1 MLILARHG
9 RTAANAQGL
18 LQGRMDLPLDEVGQ
32 EQARKIAVALAS
44 VDVVISSPLQR
55 AMETA
60 VALRKKIEI
69 DDRWIEMDFG
79 NLDGQRRQDI
89 DPAIWIRLQRDVH
102 YQPEG
107 GESLANMMLRV
118 TPALDELLAR
128 SEHETIAVFTHV
140 MPIKAAFSHVL
151 HIGMETAPR
160 TYLDQAS
167 LTRMTMT
174 PAGAVLHSFNET
186 GHLRIS

>member
-44 VDVVISSPLQR
+44 VDVVISSPLRR
-55 AMETA
+55 AVETA
-60 VALRKKIEI
+60 EAVGKEIEI

-118 TPALDELLAR
+118 TPALDELLVR
-128 SEHETIAVFTHV
+128 SEHETIAVFSHV

-174 PAGAVLHSFNET
+174 PVGAVLHSFNET

>member
-18 LQGRMDLPLDEVGQ
+18 LQGRMDQPLDEVGR

-44 VDVVISSPLQR
+44 VDVVISSPLRR
-55 AMETA
+55 AVETA
-60 VALRKKIEI
+60 VALGKKIEI

-89 DPAIWIRLQRDVH
+89 DPAIWVRLQRDVH

-128 SEHETIAVFTHV
+128 SEHETIAVFSHV

-174 PAGAVLHSFNET
+174 PVGAVLHSFNET

>member
-18 LQGRMDLPLDEVGQ
+18 LQGRMDMPLDEVGR
-32 EQARKIAVALAS
+32 EQARRIAVALAG

-55 AMETA
+55 AVETA
-60 VALRKKIEI
+60 EALGKKIEI

-79 NLDGQRRQDI
+79 DLDGQRRQDI

-118 TPALDELLAR
+118 TPSLDELLAR
-128 SEHETIAVFTHV
+128 SEHETIAVFSHV

-174 PAGAVLHSFNET
+174 PAGVVLHSFNET
-186 GHLRIS
+186 GHLRIP

>member
-18 LQGRMDLPLDEVGQ
+18 LQGRMDLPLDEVGR

-44 VDVVISSPLQR
+44 VDVVISSPLRR
-55 AMETA
+55 AVETA
-60 VALRKKIEI
+60 EALGKEMEI

-79 NLDGQRRQDI
+79 ILDGQRRQDI

-128 SEHETIAVFTHV
+128 SEHESIAVFTHV

-174 PAGAVLHSFNET
+174 PVGAVLHSFNET
-186 GHLRIS
+186 GHLRIP

>member
-18 LQGRMDLPLDEVGQ
+18 LQGRMDQPLDEVGR

-44 VDVVISSPLQR
+44 VDVVISSPLRR
-55 AMETA
+55 AVETA
-60 VALRKKIEI
+60 VALGKKIEI

-128 SEHETIAVFTHV
+128 SEHETIAVFSHV

-174 PAGAVLHSFNET
+174 PVGAVLHSFNET

>member
-55 AMETA
+55 AVETA
-60 VALRKKIEI
+60 EALGKKIEI

-79 NLDGQRRQDI
+79 SLDGQRRQDI

-128 SEHETIAVFTHV
+128 SEHETIAVFSHV

-174 PAGAVLHSFNET
+174 PVGAVLHSFNET
-186 GHLRIS
+186 GHLGIP

>member
-18 LQGRMDLPLDEVGQ
+18 LQGRMDLPLDEVGR

-44 VDVVISSPLQR
+44 VDVVISSPLRR
-55 AMETA
+55 AVETA
-60 VALRKKIEI
+60 EALGKKIEI

-79 NLDGQRRQDI
+79 DLDGQRRQDI

-128 SEHETIAVFTHV
+128 SEHETIAVFSHV

-174 PAGAVLHSFNET
+174 PVGAVLHSFNET

>member
-18 LQGRMDLPLDEVGQ
+18 LQGRMDLSLDEVGRG
-32 EQARKIAVALAS
+32 QAQKLAVALAS
-44 VDVVISSPLQR
+44 VDVIISSPLRR

-60 VALRKKIEI
+60 EALGKDIEV
-69 DDRWIEMDFG
+69 DERWQELDFG
-79 NLDGQRRQDI
+79 CLDGQRRQDI
-89 DPAIWIRLQRDVH
+89 DVAVWKRLQQDVH
-102 YQPEG
+102 YAPDG
-107 GESLANMMLRV
+107 GESLAAMMQRV

-128 SEHETIAVFTHV
+128 SADQDIVVFTHV

-151 HIGMETAPR
+151 NVGMETGRR

-167 LTRMTMT
+167 ITRLDAS
-174 PAGAVLHSFNET
+174 PFGPVLHSFNET
-186 GHLRIS
+186 GHLRVP

>member
-18 LQGRMDLPLDEVGQ
+18 LQGRMDLPLDEVGR

-44 VDVVISSPLQR
+44 VDVVISSPLRR
-55 AMETA
+55 AVETA
-60 VALRKKIEI
+60 EALGKKIEI

-79 NLDGQRRQDI
+79 DLDGQRRQDI

-118 TPALDELLAR
+118 TPALYELLAR
-128 SEHETIAVFTHV
+128 SEHETIAVFSHV

-174 PAGAVLHSFNET
+174 PVGAVLHSFNET

>member
-18 LQGRMDLPLDEVGQ
+18 LQGRMDLPLDEVGR

-44 VDVVISSPLQR
+44 VDVVISSPLRR
-55 AMETA
+55 AVETA
-60 VALRKKIEI
+60 DALGKKFEI

-174 PAGAVLHSFNET
+174 PVGAVLHSFNET

>member
-32 EQARKIAVALAS
+32 EQARKIAVALAA
-44 VDVVISSPLQR
+44 VDVVISSPLLR
-55 AMETA
+55 AVETA
-60 VALRKKIEI
+60 EALGKTIEI

-89 DPAIWIRLQRDVH
+89 DPSIWIRLQRDVH

-128 SEHETIAVFTHV
+128 SEHETIAVFSHV

-174 PAGAVLHSFNET
+174 PFGAVLHSFNET

>member
-18 LQGRMDLPLDEVGQ
+18 LQGRMDLPLDEVGR
-32 EQARKIAVALAS
+32 EQARKIAVALAA
-44 VDVVISSPLQR
+44 VDVVISSPLRR
-55 AMETA
+55 AVETA
-60 VALRKKIEI
+60 EALGKIIEI
-69 DDRWIEMDFG
+69 DDRWIELDFG
-79 NLDGQRRQDI
+79 KLDGQRRQDV
-89 DPAIWIRLQRDVH
+89 DPALWLRLQGDID

-107 GESLANMMLRV
+107 GESLANMMRRV

-151 HIGMETAPR
+151 HIGMETARR

-174 PAGAVLHSFNET
+174 PVGAVLHSFNET

>member
-9 RTAANAQGL
+9 RTEANAQGL
-18 LQGRMDLPLDEVGQ
+18 LQGRMDLPLDEVGR

-60 VALRKKIEI
+60 VALHKKIEI

-128 SEHETIAVFTHV
+128 SEQETIAVFTHV

>member
-44 VDVVISSPLQR
+44 VDVVISSPLLR
-55 AMETA
+55 AVETA
-60 VALRKKIEI
+60 EALGKKIEI

-128 SEHETIAVFTHV
+128 SEHETIAVFSHV

-186 GHLRIS
+186 GHLLIS

>member
-18 LQGRMDLPLDEVGQ
+18 LQGRMDLPLDEVGR

-44 VDVVISSPLQR
+44 VDVVISSPLRR
-55 AMETA
+55 AVETA
-60 VALRKKIEI
+60 EAVGKEIEI

-128 SEHETIAVFTHV
+128 SEHETIAVFSHV

-174 PAGAVLHSFNET
+174 PVGAVLHSFNET

>member
-9 RTAANAQGL
+9 RTAANAHGL
-18 LQGRMDLPLDEVGQ
+18 LQGRMDLPLDEVGR

-44 VDVVISSPLQR
+44 VDVVISSPLRR
-55 AMETA
+55 AVETA
-60 VALRKKIEI
+60 EALRKKIEI

-89 DPAIWIRLQRDVH
+89 DPAIWSRLQRDVH

-128 SEHETIAVFTHV
+128 SEHETIAVFSHV

-151 HIGMETAPR
+151 NIGMETAPR

-174 PAGAVLHSFNET
+174 LVGAVLHSFNET

>member
-18 LQGRMDLPLDEVGQ
+18 LQGRMDLPLDEVGR

-44 VDVVISSPLQR
+44 VDIVISSPLRR
-55 AMETA
+55 AVETA
-60 VALRKKIEI
+60 EALGKPIEI

-79 NLDGQRRQDI
+79 DLDGQRRQDI

-128 SEHETIAVFTHV
+128 SERENIAVFSHV

-174 PAGAVLHSFNET
+174 PGGAVLHSFNET
-186 GHLRIS
+186 GHLRIP

>member
-60 VALRKKIEI
+60 VALHKKIEI

-128 SEHETIAVFTHV
+128 AEHETIAVFTHV

-160 TYLDQAS
+160 TYLDPAS